1 MLMPVDR
8 FPTLIGRMLDLDF
21 VIIKPP
27 QKQKRLT
34 IKSQPQKMNGGGE
47 KEMEQKGYSK
57 AETLSGPCWLFE

>member
-1 MLMPVDR
+1 MD
-8 FPTLIGRMLDLDF
+8 DF
-21 VIIKPP
+21 AKEVITKMETYE
-27 QKQKRLT
+27 KRLT

>member
-1 MLMPVDR
+1 MVQYL
-8 FPTLIGRMLDLDF
+8 FINQIT
-21 VIIKPP
+21 K
-27 QKQKRLT
+27 KRLT